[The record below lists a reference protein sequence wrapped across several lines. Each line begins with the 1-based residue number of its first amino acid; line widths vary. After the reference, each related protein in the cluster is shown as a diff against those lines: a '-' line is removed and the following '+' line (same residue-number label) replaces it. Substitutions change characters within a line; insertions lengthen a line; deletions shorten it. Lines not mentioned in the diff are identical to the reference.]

1 MTNRDFNNLSNST
14 KVRVPNGPDPTN
26 NKQVE
31 VIIETIEGDSNKV
44 TYVKIDKS
52 IADKL
57 PEVLIKINDIGLTQF
72 NADLKLLYEL
82 TKIYDL

>member
-14 KVRVPNGPDPTN
+14 KVRIPNDPDPTN
-26 NKQVE
+26 DKQVE
-31 VIIETIEGDSNKV
+31 VIIETIEGNSNKV

-57 PEVLIKINDIGLTQF
+57 PEVLVKINDIGLAQF